1 MSPLRPSPRNYAT
14 FRQPSTQSLPQSLS
28 TRIPT
33 FQPHIHLHST
43 RLTSSFQY
51 THVTATPLPTFPHY
65 AAPTLN
71 PVPLSTPPHQTPHVQ
86 PPYSPSQKSFN
97 TQCSLH
103 SSTLKSTYPHYVPP
117 TINPVPPSIP
127 PHQTPH
133 VQPPSS
139 PSQKSFS
146 TQCSFYSCTLQ
157 STYPRY
163 APQTLKPVPPS
174 VPPHHKP
181 DEPPPHSLP
190 STRLTLSTHCTD
202 VTATLLPTYPR
213 NVPPNI
219 NRLPTSIPPHQNPQV
234 PPPHSLLQY
243 SFNIQF
249 SLHSCY
255 RYALPH
261 VPTLRSANPQ
271 PSSSAIPS
279 PP

>member
-1 MSPLRPSPRNYAT
+1 MSQLRPSPRNYAT

-43 RLTSSFQY
+43 CLTSSFQY

-71 PVPLSTPPHQTPHVQ
+71 PVPLSIPPHQTPHVQ
-86 PPYSPSQKSFN
+86 PPYSPSQKSF
-97 TQCSLH
+97 
-103 SSTLKSTYPHYVPP
+103 
-117 TINPVPPSIP
+117 I
-127 PHQTPH
+127 
-133 VQPPSS
+133 
-139 PSQKSFS
+139 

-157 STYPRY
+157 STYPHY
-163 APQTLKPVPPS
+163 ASQTLKPVPRS

-202 VTATLLPTYPR
+202 VTATLLPMYPR

-219 NRLPTSIPPHQNPQV
+219 NRLPTSIPPHQNP
-234 PPPHSLLQY
+234 
-243 SFNIQF
+243 
-249 SLHSCY
+249 
-255 RYALPH
+255 
-261 VPTLRSANPQ
+261 
-271 PSSSAIPS
+271 
-279 PP
+279 